1 MRCGVAGVRRLAYT
15 VCQMA
20 SSVHPIARIREGRGP
35 DKRAPLAGLLAALDL
50 PVRTVAEALA
60 IPERTLHRLKHTAV
74 VPAAIADKV
83 ARAHDVLARAAEV
96 LGSRAAARAWL
107 TRANPAIGG
116 KTPLSL
122 LDTSLGWAEVKL
134 VLGRIEHG
142 VPG

>member
-1 MRCGVAGVRRLAYT
+1 MTAK
-15 VCQMA
+15 MA
-20 SSVHPIARIREGRGP
+20 IHAKAIARVREGRGP
-35 DKRAPLAGLLAALDL
+35 GRRAPLAGLLDEIGL

-60 IPERTLHRLKHTAV
+60 ISERTMHRLKHSMV

-83 ARAHDVLARAAEV
+83 ARTHDVVSRAAEV
-96 LGSRAAARAWL
+96 LGSREASRAWL
-107 TRANPAIGG
+107 ARPNPALGG

-122 LDTSLGWAEVKL
+122 LDTSLGWEQVKQ